1 MISIEKTYRIIKFNR
16 KAWLKPYIDRNTD
29 LKKKQKLILKKT
41 FFNAVF
47 GKTMKNVRKNRD
59 IKLVRRKKR
68 NYLVSEP
75 KYHTPKF
82 YSEKLLAIETK
93 KNLNTHG

>member
-1 MISIEKTYRIIKFNR
+1 MYRIIKFNR

-59 IKLVRRKKR
+59 IKLFGNKKLFGIR
-68 NYLVSEP
+68 TKVS
-75 KYHTPKF
+75 Y
-82 YSEKLLAIETK
+82 TK
-93 KNLNTHG
+93 ILF